1 LLASLSPKLASLS
14 PKLASLSPKL
24 ASLSPKLA
32 SLSPKLASLSP
43 KLATMAFE
51 EEKFYTEGEWD
62 HYLEWEAK
70 MDAAPRMTFFNPEVI
85 EEMMRRAGEEE
96 EKRKMMEA
104 MNILTQ
110 ELITLVD
117 EPAPFQDRGL
127 KRTRSEETEVKS
139 ARVMLSDED
148 TIITSVVYDDL
159 LEYEELP
166 EPDEEEKRKT
176 AAEKERKE
184 ALQGIESRGLELY
197 YVECKG
203 TTREYIEDE
212 VSFELQIT
220 LRI

>member
-1 LLASLSPKLASLS
+1 MFSNCPLLAYARLRSPTLAQAQHPLSAPALAI
-14 PKLASLSPKL
+14 
-24 ASLSPKLA
+24 
-32 SLSPKLASLSP
+32 
-43 KLATMAFE
+43 MAFVE
-51 EEKFYTEGEWD
+51 EEKFYTEEEWD

-70 MDAAPRMTFFNPEVI
+70 MDAAPRMTFFNSAAI

-96 EKRKMMEA
+96 EKRKMTEA

-110 ELITLVD
+110 ELIALVD
-117 EPAPFQDRGL
+117 EPVSFQDRGL

-148 TIITSVVYDDL
+148 TIITSVIYDDL

-166 EPDEEEKRKT
+166 EPDEEQKRKM
-176 AAEKERKE
+176 AAEKDRNK
-184 ALQGIESRGLELY
+184 ALQGIESRGLELH

-203 TTREYIEDE
+203 TTSKYIEDE
-212 VSFELQIT
+212 VSFELQIV